1 MKLLIKFVRTSS
13 HTVCRDKTLIGDGTI
28 VKEKQQLKKIVK
40 INKQILDL
48 KTYVRHFVTLLNV

>member
-1 MKLLIKFVRTSS
+1 MKLYIKFVRTSS
-13 HTVCRDKTLIGDGTI
+13 YTVCRDKTFIGDGTI

>member
-1 MKLLIKFVRTSS
+1 MKLQIKFVRTSS
-13 HTVCRDKTLIGDGTI
+13 YTVCWDKTFIGDGTI